1 MCAVQRSPKSLFL
14 RARARMNI
22 IKVGPNTAKFSIDS
36 ALGKAECICES
47 LPVIESRPLCDGRLQ
62 KGLGLGA
69 VRLKI

>member
-1 MCAVQRSPKSLFL
+1 
-14 RARARMNI
+14 MNI

-47 LPVIESRPLCDGRLQ
+47 LPAIESRPLWDGRLQ